1 VKRGWV
7 RYVLSLWLAVWSLG
21 ALGEVAVPAL
31 QARVTDL
38 TQTLSAAQQAT
49 LEQSLAAFEA
59 NKGSQIAILL
69 VPTTQPE
76 SIEQFSMR
84 VVERWKLGRKGVDDG
99 VLVLVAKNDH
109 SLRIE
114 AGYGLEGTIPDAVAK
129 RIVSEIITPQFKQ
142 GRFYEGLQAG
152 TERLAAVIGGE
163 PLLPPGKAAPGP
175 GGSNGPG
182 DWWGMV
188 FIAAVFG
195 GGVLR
200 AIFGALLGAL
210 IAAAIAGGV
219 MWMIAGTLDLV
230 AVAAFIVFVITLVG
244 GGSGRTG
251 GGWSGGNSGGGG
263 FSGGGGSFGGGGAS
277 GRW

>member
-1 VKRGWV
+1 MKLGWG

-21 ALGEVAVPAL
+21 ALGEVPVPAL

-38 TQTLSAAQQAT
+38 TNTLSAAQQAT

-59 NKGSQIAILL
+59 KKGSQIAILL

-76 SIEQFSMR
+76 SIEQFSLR
-84 VVERWKLGRKGVDDG
+84 VVESWKLGRKGADDG
-99 VLVLVAKNDH
+99 VLVLVAKHDR

-114 AGYGLEGTIPDAVAK
+114 VGYGLEGAVPDAVAK

-142 GRFYEGLQAG
+142 GRYYDGLQAG
-152 TERLAAVIGGE
+152 TERLAAVIDGE
-163 PLLPPGKAAPGP
+163 PLPPPTKKD
-175 GGSNGPG
+175 GGNEPG

-219 MWMIAGTLDLV
+219 VWIMLGTLSFAAL
-230 AVAAFIVFVITLVG
+230 AAFIVFIITLVG
-244 GGSGRTG
+244 GASGARSG
-251 GGWSGGNSGGGG
+251 GGWSGSNSGGGG

>member
-31 QARVTDL
+31 QAHVTDL
-38 TQTLSAAQQAT
+38 TNTLSAAQQTT
-49 LEQSLAAFEA
+49 LEQRLAAFEA
-59 NKGSQIAILL
+59 RKGSQIAILL

-76 SIEQFSMR
+76 TIEQFSLR
-84 VVERWKLGRKGVDDG
+84 VVESWKLGRKGADDG
-99 VLVLVAKNDH
+99 VLVLVAKNDR

-114 AGYGLEGTIPDAVAK
+114 VGYGLEGAVPDAVAK

-152 TERLAAVIGGE
+152 TERLVAVIEGE
-163 PLLPPGKAAPGP
+163 SLPPLPKTAPAQD
-175 GGSNGPG
+175 GGN

-188 FIAAVFG
+188 FIAAVIG
-195 GGVLR
+195 GGMLR
-200 AIFGALLGAL
+200 AIFGVLLGAL

-219 MWMIAGTLDLV
+219 VWIMVGTLGFAAL
-230 AVAAFIVFVITLVG
+230 AAFIVFVMTLVG
-244 GGSGRTG
+244 GASGRMG
-251 GGWSGGNSGGGG
+251 GGWSGGSSGGGG